1 MLRALKHQLRPG
13 GQTAFLTIHV
23 APGLSAAARRRAAR
37 EGPRA
42 VAARRDHLNMLRNAG
57 YVDAIEI
64 DATATFLHT
73 ARAWLQESERLGDE
87 LAPLEPHGAF
97 AERQAERRR
106 MIAAME
112 DGLLLRSLYSA
123 RRR

>member
-13 GQTAFLTIHV
+13 GRTALLTIHV
-23 APGLSAAARRRAAR
+23 APGLSAAARRRALR

-42 VAARRDHLNMLRNAG
+42 VAARSDHLSMLRNAG

-64 DATATFLHT
+64 DVTAAFLHT
-73 ARAWLQESERLGDE
+73 ARAWSQASERLGDE
-87 LAPLEPHGAF
+87 LAPLEPPGAF
-97 AERQAERRR
+97 AERQADRKR
-106 MIAAME
+106 MISAIE

>member
-13 GQTAFLTIHV
+13 GRTAFLTIHV
-23 APGLSAAARRRAAR
+23 APGFPATTRRRAAR
-37 EGPRA
+37 VGPRA
-42 VAARRDHLNMLRNAG
+42 VATRSDHLTMLRNAG

-64 DATATFLHT
+64 DVTAPFLHT

-87 LAPLEPHGAF
+87 LALLEPPGAF
-97 AERQAERRR
+97 AERQAERSR
-106 MIAAME
+106 MIAAIE